1 MKQKIDLF
9 CDGGARG
16 NPGPAALGVVIKMP
30 TGKKRSYAQFLGE
43 KTNNEAEY
51 EAAIFGL
58 KKIKQI
64 VGKKN
69 LKETSV
75 VVHADSQLVV
85 RQMQGRYK
93 IENPRLQPLFLSLW
107 NLSLDFGKVEWQSIP
122 REENKEADA
131 LVNQAL
137 DEQEAKLLP

>member
-1 MKQKIDLF
+1 MLQKINLF

-30 TGKKRSYAQFLGE
+30 TGEKQYAQFLGE

-69 LKETSV
+69 LKETFV

-93 IENPRLQPLFLSLW
+93 IENSRLQPLFLTLW

-122 REENKEADA
+122 REENQEADT

-137 DEQEAKLLP
+137 DEQKAKLLP